1 MKKQYI
7 YLLILLVSPYMGYA
21 QTVNTGELVVT
32 RGTIMSTV
40 SNFNNTNSGSFIN
53 DGELYAYANWHND
66 GDVDFTFGGR
76 TRFQSQSSQYFTG
89 RAISYFY
96 DVLFENTTNT
106 GYAFN
111 LNTSISVD
119 NRAVFKDGIVKS
131 DDLKGLVIFE
141 ENATHSGVYDNSY
154 INGYVQKNGDRSF
167 TFPTGQH
174 QKYRHSAISAPVYS
188 SDVFISK
195 YYFENP
201 IGQTINGETPTTN
214 TAGVI
219 RLINHAE
226 FWTITK
232 ESIKGSNVLL
242 TLSWDEDATTPKAI
256 AASPQEAIHIVRW
269 DQSKGL
275 WIDEGGIVDLQNK
288 TVTTPLK
295 LKKYGIFTLA
305 RVHSTLVEDGG
316 LVIYNGISPNGDGIN
331 DYFFLDGIENLPNN
345 TVQVFNRW
353 GVKVFSTHDYDTR
366 GNVFNGYSDGRIT
379 VGGTK
384 LLPTGTYFYVIE
396 YDYKRDGHTQR
407 AKKTGYLYIT
417 SD

>member
-174 QKYRHSAISAPVYS
+174 
-188 SDVFISK
+188 
-195 YYFENP
+195 
-201 IGQTINGETPTTN
+201 
-214 TAGVI
+214 
-219 RLINHAE
+219 
-226 FWTITK
+226 
-232 ESIKGSNVLL
+232 
-242 TLSWDEDATTPKAI
+242 
-256 AASPQEAIHIVRW
+256 
-269 DQSKGL
+269 
-275 WIDEGGIVDLQNK
+275 
-288 TVTTPLK
+288 
-295 LKKYGIFTLA
+295 
-305 RVHSTLVEDGG
+305 
-316 LVIYNGISPNGDGIN
+316 
-331 DYFFLDGIENLPNN
+331 
-345 TVQVFNRW
+345 
-353 GVKVFSTHDYDTR
+353 
-366 GNVFNGYSDGRIT
+366 
-379 VGGTK
+379 
-384 LLPTGTYFYVIE
+384 
-396 YDYKRDGHTQR
+396 
-407 AKKTGYLYIT
+407 
-417 SD
+417 